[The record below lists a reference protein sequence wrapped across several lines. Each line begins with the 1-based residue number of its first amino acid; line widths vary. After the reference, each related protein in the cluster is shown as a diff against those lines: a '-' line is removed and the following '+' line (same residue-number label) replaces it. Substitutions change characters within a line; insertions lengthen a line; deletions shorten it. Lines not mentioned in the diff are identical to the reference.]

1 MKKRQQ
7 VLIPIA
13 LISMMLISQMAALAH
28 SVEHSFHKASHS
40 CTVFVQCEKSS
51 NGLVSA
57 IRIPAVPLLSKTH
70 VDGIPTQQVPLL
82 KTAYF
87 ARAPPF
93 TFL

>member
-1 MKKRQQ
+1 
-7 VLIPIA
+7 
-13 LISMMLISQMAALAH
+13 
-28 SVEHSFHKASHS
+28 
-40 CTVFVQCEKSS
+40 
-51 NGLVSA
+51 
-57 IRIPAVPLLSKTH
+57 LSKTH